1 MARDWTRL
9 FFLRSVVFTKKLK
22 CWELQ
27 STIQRWTR
35 YASCL
40 QEFREL
46 SMVGKMTQEEKEI
59 RNARAIKQLP
69 DTFCENS
76 DNSN

>member
-1 MARDWTRL
+1 MARDWTTL

-59 RNARAIKQLP
+59 RNARAIK
-69 DTFCENS
+69 
-76 DNSN
+76 